1 MLQPAA
7 ITALLSQLIREDR
20 ADSTSVRPHTA
31 LLTLVDSSE
40 LYAVATKLVD
50 APPSRSAVASILAS
64 TAAAAGTAPPPPTH
78 ISTGRPAPLTLDE
91 RAGCLSA
98 IAVTSWRQ
106 ATEAPQAKP
115 GSGGQIVVMPG
126 ATVSVAKHAVTGMTS
141 ASGEKAPSKELVPLL
156 LESDLGR
163 ILVMP
168 IVPSAPILSPSRNEL
183 AAAAIDESHDD
194 APSFA
199 DHRKPFMLLTLN
211 APSDALSGSNVK
223 AASTPQNVTGSN
235 NNSNSNSNT
244 LSPALAS
251 STATLSANNTARSRL
266 RSGVTT
272 PTSTR
277 SDITPTPSRS
287 PVSDHFPIT
296 ASGGPQGASTTPA
309 AAGEED
315 VSPSQ
320 SSADADQDAR
330 EAKVW
335 SALYAQ
341 AKALARVLAP
351 SLTKCGVGQHH
362 VDDHVDGR
370 HSGAVS
376 DDDGGDT

>member
-7 ITALLSQLIREDR
+7 ITALLSQLIQDDR
-20 ADSTSVRPHTA
+20 ADSASIRPHTA
-31 LLTLVDSSE
+31 LLTLVESSE
-40 LYAVATKLVD
+40 LYAVATRLVD

-64 TAAAAGTAPPPPTH
+64 TAAAAGTAPPPPSH
-78 ISTGRPAPLTLDE
+78 ITNGRPAPLTLDE
-91 RAGCLSA
+91 RAACLSA

-106 ATEAPQAKP
+106 ATEGPKGKV
-115 GSGGQIVVMPG
+115 GSDAGNVVMPG

-141 ASGEKAPSKELVPLL
+141 ASGDKASSKEWVPLL

-168 IVPSAPILSPSRNEL
+168 IVPSAPTLSVSRSEL
-183 AAAAIDESHDD
+183 AAGADESHDD

-199 DHRKPFMLLTLN
+199 DHRRPFMLLTLN
-211 APSDALSGSNVK
+211 APSDALAASSVK
-223 AASTPQNVTGSN
+223 AASTTQNISSN
-235 NNSNSNSNT
+235 NNSNT

-277 SDITPTPSRS
+277 SDTTPTPSRS
-287 PVSDHFPIT
+287 PVSDHFPVT
-296 ASGGPQGASTTPA
+296 ASGTPQGASATPT
-309 AAGEED
+309 AAGEGD
-315 VSPSQ
+315 ASPSQ

-330 EAKVW
+330 EARVW
-335 SALYAQ
+335 AALYAQ

-362 VDDHVDGR
+362 VDEHVEGR
-370 HSGAVS
+370 HNGGVS
-376 DDDGGDT
+376 DEDEA